1 MDIIE
6 TYLAETEAAVAALSR
21 DAIRSIV
28 DALTAVWERSATAYI
43 IGNGG
48 SASTASH
55 MMNDLMKFT
64 SVEGRRRFRAVALT
78 DNVPLMTAHGNDR
91 SYDDVFVEPLRNLL
105 TEKDAL
111 IAISGSGN
119 SPNVV
124 KAVEYANEIG
134 AVTIGLCGRPG
145 GRLALLADVKVV
157 IPADCIGQQEDGH
170 LIVNHVVAMALRE
183 RIEAAQAASLAAA
196 KR

>member
-134 AVTIGLCGRPG
+134 

-157 IPADCIGQQEDGH
+157 IPADRIGQQEDGH